1 VIAPARIAAYDALLA
16 VDAGRADLPSAIHR
30 ARHALRDERDRA
42 LAGEI
47 ASGVLRWQAA
57 LDHVIVAFAGRAT
70 TRLDREILA
79 ILRIGLFQIL
89 HLDRVPASAVVDD
102 AVEMA
107 RKAGKKSAAGFV
119 NALLRR
125 ASRER
130 GALPLPEAPAIDR
143 LSITLSHPRWLA
155 ERWLSR
161 YGEDAATTWAR
172 FDNDPPSLTL
182 RVNTLKT
189 TREALARQLAE
200 AGVNVEPTRFASD
213 GLIVTSGNP
222 LLTPLAHAGAF
233 VVQDEASQLVGEF
246 VAAAPGERL
255 LDACASPGGKTT
267 QMAAAMKETGIV
279 VAADVRGRRVALL
292 SRTVAESGARNVRIV
307 QANARAAPA
316 FGASFDAVLVDAPC
330 SGLGTLRRDPDI
342 RWRRN
347 EADLPALA
355 AAQREMLTQLAGVVR
370 PGGRL
375 IYSTCS
381 SEPDENDA
389 VVRGFLAA
397 RPDFRRVIPARFAER
412 AELAALLD
420 SEGALTTLPFRDGL
434 EAFYAACLVRT
445 SDLLNC

>member
-1 VIAPARIAAYDALLA
+1 
-16 VDAGRADLPSAIHR
+16 
-30 ARHALRDERDRA
+30 
-42 LAGEI
+42 
-47 ASGVLRWQAA
+47 
-57 LDHVIVAFAGRAT
+57 
-70 TRLDREILA
+70 
-79 ILRIGLFQIL
+79 
-89 HLDRVPASAVVDD
+89 
-102 AVEMA
+102 
-107 RKAGKKSAAGFV
+107 
-119 NALLRR
+119 
-125 ASRER
+125 
-130 GALPLPEAPAIDR
+130 
-143 LSITLSHPRWLA
+143 
-155 ERWLSR
+155 
-161 YGEDAATTWAR
+161 
-172 FDNDPPSLTL
+172 
-182 RVNTLKT
+182 
-189 TREALARQLAE
+189 
-200 AGVNVEPTRFASD
+200 
-213 GLIVTSGNP
+213 
-222 LLTPLAHAGAF
+222 
-233 VVQDEASQLVGEF
+233 
-246 VAAAPGERL
+246 
-255 LDACASPGGKTT
+255 
-267 QMAAAMKETGIV
+267 
-279 VAADVRGRRVALL
+279 
-292 SRTVAESGARNVRIV
+292 VRIV